1 MVRKEIYCHMLAYN
15 LVRGA
20 IVESALIFNKLPRLL
35 SFKGAV
41 QALNAFM
48 SAMTACGPNIEQHYQ
63 CMLLSISQNE
73 IGDRPNRIEP
83 REIKRRPK
91 PYKHLNERRAAARKR
106 AA

>member
-1 MVRKEIYCHMLAYN
+1 MTPDTFVFSLAYN
-15 LVRGA
+15 LVRRA
-20 IVESALIFNKLPRLL
+20 IVESAMVFDTLPRQL

-48 SAMTACGPNIEQHYQ
+48 SALTTRGPNIEQHYQ
-63 CMLLSISQNE
+63 CLLRTISEHE

-83 REIKRRPK
+83 RKVKRRPK
-91 PYKHLNERRAAARKR
+91 SYKYLNERRAVARKR